1 MASMT
6 SYLSIAWLFAVKP
19 GPTKEQVELE
29 VQTLKTRISHWQTQL
44 HIMRTAP
51 YEYRMTQTDEN
62 YVAGLLSMQEVI
74 SESTANLSACQIRLT
89 MPFTS

>member
-1 MASMT
+1 MT
-6 SYLSIAWLFAVKP
+6 SYSSIAWLFASKA
-19 GPTKEQVELE
+19 GPTKEQVEQE
-29 VQTLKTRISHWQTQL
+29 IQSLKTRIAHWQTQL

-74 SESTANLSACQIRLT
+74 SNLAACQVRTT